1 MDVGGIET
9 TVMNYYRNIDR
20 SKLQFDFLLH
30 CKHKSFFEDE
40 IEALGGKIYR
50 VPSYHPSE
58 QIKYRAALK
67 RFFAEHT
74 EYRVVHSHIGC
85 YGVYV
90 LRAAKRAGVP
100 MRIAHSHTSY
110 KFWKLNKTL
119 PFRALTRLGLGRQY
133 THVFACSPE
142 AAEFIA
148 PGKPYTLMS
157 NAVNV
162 CAFAFNLSER
172 ERIRAELGV
181 KDEPIVGHVGR
192 FHPAK
197 NHTFLLDAF
206 AEVLR
211 LEPRAK
217 LLLVGGGA
225 LLNDMKSKAE
235 RLGIAE
241 SLIFAGVR
249 SDTPALLS
257 AMDAFAFPSH
267 YEGFPVSLLEAQCS
281 GLPCVISDT
290 IPQSATVNDNVT
302 ALSLTAP
309 ARLWAEAIVK
319 CLSEKRRDNSTERIT
334 AAGYDIKTNAA
345 KLQDFYTEA
354 YRHGTS
360 KHTDTDGVYTDI

>member
-1 MDVGGIET
+1 MIRVLQVVFSMDVGGIET
-9 TVMNYYRNIDR
+9 TVMNYYRNTDR
-20 SKLQFDFLLH
+20 SKMQFDFLLH
-30 CKHKSFFEDE
+30 CKHKSHFEDE

-90 LRAAKRAGVP
+90 LRAAKRAGIPV
-100 MRIAHSHTSY
+100 RIAHSHTSY
-110 KFWKLNKTL
+110 KFWKINKTL
-119 PFRALTRLGLGRQY
+119 PFRAVTRSGLRRQY

-157 NAVNV
+157 NAVDV
-162 CAFAFNLSER
+162 CAFSFSLSER
-172 ERIRAELGV
+172 GRIRAELGIS
-181 KDEPIVGHVGR
+181 DEPIVGHVGR

-197 NHTFLLDAF
+197 NHTFLLDVF

-211 LEPRAK
+211 LEPKAK
-217 LLLVGGGA
+217 LLLVGGGT

-241 SLIFAGVR
+241 SVIFTGIR
-249 SDTPALLS
+249 SDTSALLS
-257 AMDAFAFPSH
+257 AMDAFAFPSN

-290 IPQSATVNDNVT
+290 IPKTSAVNGNVT
-302 ALSLTAP
+302 VLSLSAP
-309 ARLWAEAIVK
+309 ARMWAETIVQR
-319 CLSEKRRDNSTERIT
+319 LSEKRRENCAEEII
-334 AAGYDIKTNAA
+334 AAGYDIKTNAT

-354 YRHGTS
+354 YR
-360 KHTDTDGVYTDI
+360 D